1 MDLDPSDQSGVPAG
15 VPAGVTAGV
24 PAPRPPLPLP
34 RTLTWESRAALDLR
48 SRFAPDQVVR
58 PGQHVGKYVLGELI
72 ARGGMAEVWGARV
85 EGPQGFV
92 KSLAL
97 KFVLESFSGD
107 SELERLFVNEA
118 RLAAQLQ
125 HANLVSVFD
134 FDKVP
139 DPDGSSVGRYF
150 IAMERVDGH
159 DLRRVLQTAHHRG
172 IRLPPALSLYVA
184 GEVLKGLRYV
194 HERRD
199 PETQRPLGLIHRD
212 VSPHNILVGFAG
224 EVKLSDFGIA
234 KAMTQNLGTQSGTI
248 RGKLAYASPEQL
260 RAEPLDHRTDQ
271 FALGVTLWEAL
282 ARQRLFDGPD
292 ELAIMSKVIN
302 GIIPPLPGAAGV
314 DPTTEG
320 IVRRMLAPAARNRF
334 PTTADALGAVLGARG
349 YTADSAPLVVLLHD
363 LFHPAVV
370 ELPRTAPLEP
380 EAVEQAEQARGGG
393 TLRHDAVG
401 ETSPLEPSGPARLVG
416 AAEKSASRRRKTPAP
431 GAAQFAE
438 VAREPTRSTT
448 GSAYVSGAI
457 PNEAFASPRGRPAA
471 WVAFGVLAAALL
483 TGGLVVV
490 GRRMAGSGP
499 TARTASGPDETR
511 AGGADERPK
520 PDERAVVPS
529 EIAHVG
535 GGIPQSAAGE
545 VVDPGSARFPGAE
558 AAGGGAGSEGPGTG
572 LARLDTTAREAP
584 RSSHGNQERVESG
597 AGRSDGE
604 GDRDDDAHDRPAR
617 DREHQ
622 RRQSDQP
629 AGRAMRGLPVPTRK
643 GGAEPID
650 RRIGPAQ
657 VGLSEDRSRSNLSP
671 PRDLAEPSAPTEK
684 GRSTDRRV
692 PSAGV
697 VRPEND
703 PSSRPESPNESPVL
717 R

>member
-1 MDLDPSDQSGVPAG
+1 MDSSDRSEAPSSDPASRPAG
-15 VPAGVTAGV
+15 GA
-24 PAPRPPLPLP
+24 P

-172 IRLPPALSLYVA
+172 RRLPPALSLYVA

-282 ARQRLFDGPD
+282 AGQRLFDGPD
-292 ELAIMSKVIN
+292 ELAIMSKVVN
-302 GIIPPLPGAAGV
+302 GIIPPLPASAGV
-314 DPTTEG
+314 DAATEAV
-320 IVRRMLAPAARNRF
+320 VRRMLAPAVRNRF
-334 PTTADALGAVLGARG
+334 ATTADALAAVLGARG
-349 YTADSAPLVVLLHD
+349 YTADSGPLIALLHE

-380 EAVEQAEQARGGG
+380 EAVDQVEGARAGG
-393 TLRHDAVG
+393 TLRHDAAG
-401 ETSPLEPSGPARLVG
+401 ETSPLEPSEPARPAVA
-416 AAEKSASRRRKTPAP
+416 AAERSGSGRRKTPLAGTVRSP
-431 GAAQFAE
+431 E
-438 VAREPTRSTT
+438 VEREPTRSTT
-448 GSAYVSGAI
+448 GSAYVSGAV
-457 PNEAFASPRGRPAA
+457 PDEAFAAPRGRPAA
-471 WVAFGVLAAALL
+471 WVAFGVIAAGLL
-483 TGGLVVV
+483 TGGLVMV
-490 GRRMAGSGP
+490 GRRMAGSASTAHARGGAEELR
-499 TARTASGPDETR
+499 TGGTDDRARTE
-511 AGGADERPK
+511 
-520 PDERAVVPS
+520 ERAVRPS
-529 EIAHVG
+529 EVAPAPG
-535 GGIPQSAAGE
+535 NAAE
-545 VVDPGSARFPGAE
+545 RPVDTAADRASVRFPGAE
-558 AAGGGAGSEGPGTG
+558 AAGGGLGTAGHETAPQRLEDGKPGEGSEHAEQEGHGRTTRDHEPGPEDGRPTRPKRG
-572 LARLDTTAREAP
+572 LRDPTR
-584 RSSHGNQERVESG
+584 R
-597 AGRSDGE
+597 GE
-604 GDRDDDAHDRPAR
+604 GP
-617 DREHQ
+617 
-622 RRQSDQP
+622 S
-629 AGRAMRGLPVPTRK
+629 T
-643 GGAEPID
+643 D
-650 RRIGPAQ
+650 RRIGLPGDSEVPA
-657 VGLSEDRSRSNLSP
+657 GAGGPAAPRPRPPLSRV
-671 PRDLAEPSAPTEK
+671 LAEPAAPPEK
-684 GRSTDRRV
+684 DQ
-692 PSAGV
+692 PSDQRAPARAV
-697 VRPEND
+697 VRPD
-703 PSSRPESPNESPVL
+703 RDTSSSPESPNESPVL

>member
-1 MDLDPSDQSGVPAG
+1 
-15 VPAGVTAGV
+15 
-24 PAPRPPLPLP
+24 
-34 RTLTWESRAALDLR
+34 LR

-139 DPDGSSVGRYF
+139 DPDGSSAGRYF

-172 IRLPPALSLYVA
+172 RRLPPALSLYVA

-199 PETQRPLGLIHRD
+199 PDTQRPLGLIHRD

-282 ARQRLFDGPD
+282 ASQRLFDGPD
-292 ELAIMSKVIN
+292 ELAIMSKVVN
-302 GIIPPLPGAAGV
+302 GIIPPLPASAGV
-314 DPTTEG
+314 DAGTEAV
-320 IVRRMLAPAARNRF
+320 VRRMLAPAARNRF
-334 PTTADALGAVLGARG
+334 PTTADALAAVLGARG
-349 YTADSAPLVVLLHD
+349 YTADSGTLIVLMHE

-380 EAVEQAEQARGGG
+380 EAIDLVEAARAGG
-393 TLRHDAVG
+393 TLRHDAAG
-401 ETSPLEPSGPARLVG
+401 ETSPLEPSEPARPPVA
-416 AAEKSASRRRKTPAP
+416 AAEKWGSGRRKTPAP
-431 GAAQFAE
+431 GEPAFPE

-448 GSAYVSGAI
+448 GSAYVSGAV
-457 PNEAFASPRGRPAA
+457 PDEAFVAPRGRPAA
-471 WVAFGVLAAALL
+471 WVAFGVVAAGLL
-483 TGGLVVV
+483 TGGLVIV
-490 GRRMAGSGP
+490 GRRMAGSAT
-499 TARTASGPDETR
+499 TAH
-511 AGGADERPK
+511 AGAVPAVPGARDNDDRGSAA
-520 PDERAVVPS
+520 ERARGAIGPS
-529 EIAHVG
+529 EVAHFEG
-535 GGIPQSAAGE
+535 SAAQPSFE
-545 VVDPGSARFPGAE
+545 AVANRGSVRFPGSE
-558 AAGGGAGSEGPGTG
+558 AAGGGLGTARGDTPEPSDESQIEEAGPHSQPGQTSPTGHDLRAHVEPTGRPDGEGHQEGPG
-572 LARLDTTAREAP
+572 
-584 RSSHGNQERVESG
+584 
-597 AGRSDGE
+597 
-604 GDRDDDAHDRPAR
+604 RPAR
-617 DREHQ
+617 DHQ
-622 RRQSDQP
+622 
-629 AGRAMRGLPVPTRK
+629 AGEADRVVSRAMRVPRDSTRNGEGKPVDRRTGLPRSSNVSP
-643 GGAEPID
+643 GGG
-650 RRIGPAQ
+650 GPAA
-657 VGLSEDRSRSNLSP
+657 ERPSP
-671 PRDLAEPSAPTEK
+671 PLAEPSPPPEKEQVSDDRAPSGAFARPE
-684 GRSTDRRV
+684 TDR
-692 PSAGV
+692 
-697 VRPEND
+697 
-703 PSSRPESPNESPVL
+703 SSRPESQNESPVL

>member
-1 MDLDPSDQSGVPAG
+1 M
-15 VPAGVTAGV
+15 
-24 PAPRPPLPLP
+24 
-34 RTLTWESRAALDLR
+34 R

-172 IRLPPALSLYVA
+172 RRLPAALSLYVA

-282 ARQRLFDGPD
+282 AGQRLFDGPD
-292 ELAIMSKVIN
+292 ELTIMSKVVN
-302 GIIPPLPGAAGV
+302 GVIPPLPASAGV
-314 DPTTEG
+314 DAATEAV
-320 IVRRMLAPAARNRF
+320 VRRMLAPAARNRF
-334 PTTADALGAVLGARG
+334 PTTADALAAVLGARG
-349 YTADSAPLVVLLHD
+349 YTADSGPLIALLHD
-363 LFHPAVV
+363 LFHPAVI

-380 EAVEQAEQARGGG
+380 EAVDQVEAARAGG
-393 TLRHDAVG
+393 TLRHDAAG
-401 ETSPLEPSGPARLVG
+401 ETSPLEPSEPARP
-416 AAEKSASRRRKTPAP
+416 AALATEKSGSARRKTPPP
-431 GAAQFAE
+431 GLLRPPE

-448 GSAYVSGAI
+448 GSAYVSGAV
-457 PNEAFASPRGRPAA
+457 PDEAFVAPRGRPAA
-471 WVAFGVLAAALL
+471 WVAFGVVAAGLL
-483 TGGLVVV
+483 TGGLVMV
-490 GRRMAGSGP
+490 GRRMAGPTPASHASAGP
-499 TARTASGPDETR
+499 EEPRPRVDDDRANADRGNADQGTARPPEMTGVRGTAAELPVDV
-511 AGGADERPK
+511 
-520 PDERAVVPS
+520 AVNR
-529 EIAHVG
+529 
-535 GGIPQSAAGE
+535 
-545 VVDPGSARFPGAE
+545 GSARLPGVE
-558 AAGGGAGSEGPGTG
+558 AAGGGPGISAHDTTLDRPGGDELRRPPRDHEAGEVDRLGARVKRSSRDPSHEGPGQRIERQTG
-572 LARLDTTAREAP
+572 TPEGSEVPPGGDGPRVDRPRRSLART
-584 RSSHGNQERVESG
+584 
-597 AGRSDGE
+597 
-604 GDRDDDAHDRPAR
+604 
-617 DREHQ
+617 
-622 RRQSDQP
+622 
-629 AGRAMRGLPVPTRK
+629 
-643 GGAEPID
+643 
-650 RRIGPAQ
+650 
-657 VGLSEDRSRSNLSP
+657 
-671 PRDLAEPSAPTEK
+671 LAEPSAPPEK
-684 GRSTDRRV
+684 A
-692 PSAGV
+692 PSAERRGPSGAS
-697 VRPEND
+697 VRSESETSSSPEGQ
-703 PSSRPESPNESPVL
+703 NESPVL